1 MHESKRLGSCER
13 SAVKSDK
20 TVVIKSMLPI
30 YKEALLAKAAISSL
44 KTYFKTVTFSKDY
57 KGCRSEATDGVSPLI
72 DPSSKLG
79 LTG

>member
-1 MHESKRLGSCER
+1 
-13 SAVKSDK
+13 
-20 TVVIKSMLPI
+20 MLPI

-72 DPSSKLG
+72 DPSCK
-79 LTG
+79 